1 VYAAALRIGGGWSG
15 ADTVADLQTSTA
27 VYLAA
32 DVVSVAAGVLVVL
45 VVGRRTRRQEARAE
59 RLAATGPG
67 RTPHPEAGGS
77 REG

>member
-15 ADTVADLQTSTA
+15 ADSTA